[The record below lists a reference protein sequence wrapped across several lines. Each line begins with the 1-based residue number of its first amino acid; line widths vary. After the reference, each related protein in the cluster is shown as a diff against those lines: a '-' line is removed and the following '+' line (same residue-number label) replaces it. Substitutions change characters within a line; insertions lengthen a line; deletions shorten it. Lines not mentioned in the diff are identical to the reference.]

1 MIYSFK
7 KKFDEVQFIFY
18 SIACFVSLV
27 SYVRN
32 YCLVEGHEDL
42 PLCFLLRALWLA
54 LLLKDLIYFGLI
66 PTYKL
71 MVQLHA
77 FACGYP
83 PVPSLFIEDTILS
96 EMNGLAENQLIIDL
110 QISELSI
117 QFH

>member
-1 MIYSFK
+1 MIYRF
-7 KKFDEVQFIFY
+7 FFLVDVQFIFS
-18 SIACFVSLV
+18 SIACFVYLV
-27 SYVRN
+27 SYLRN
-32 YCLVEGHEDL
+32 YRLVKGHEDL

-54 LLLKDLIYFGLI
+54 LLLKDLIYFDLI
-66 PTYKL
+66 STNNL

-83 PVPSLFIEDTILS
+83 PVPPLFVEETIHS

-117 QFH
+117 LFH